1 MAGTIIEITSIS
13 EITKISAR
21 VNVSISGGSDF
32 FKGLCWA
39 THSEPTKDDTWA
51 MVSGIAEGSLLIGQF
66 GIPPLQPNTT
76 YYVRPYVEND
86 EGVSYGEVV
95 FFKTLAEDDPV
106 PDPEPLDSYGVRFRL
121 ETRNIKKKTGRL
133 DIEIDGYAGNIDEIE
148 GTEDFFILKYQ
159 NEKSDKRGYVRPT
172 EAEIRI
178 YEDENFNIDELKIT
192 NETHFRITFY
202 ENDIVRWQGFVVPDF
217 YSTEI
222 GENMNVIS
230 MVATDRLASLKD
242 ATIDVSGQPK
252 QFDVLFDC
260 LQKTGLNL
268 NLNVICDFETVGGKN
283 VFNTSFDAQRLKD
296 DKGRNVS
303 CYDIIRSM
311 LVETNSYITQRYG
324 AWFVVNKRQQEI
336 GTANIHYY
344 VADVRDSI
352 KRAYTFQELNF
363 DKIQRGARRNII
375 PVAAS
380 VGIFQEI
387 GGGKLYPE
395 NFNFRSMDDWSF
407 KNGFT
412 GTIDNRHV
420 TLISPIGGVIYGD
433 ETDNYYLYNNN
444 QTAKWYI
451 DRDLFHTAPYAE
463 SDPIDIIAMA
473 GRTVEISIELNGF
486 ARNYT
491 DIPFMII
498 ADWSGE
504 ETLQLNQDGE
514 FVPFSF
520 ANPEIHYLEIFD
532 PYERGGYPL
541 SAVFQKRVTLTT
553 HEPLDNYKIKLR
565 VFGSNAHAF
574 ITSFSVKFNVPK
586 IQQKGNIYKVEQGDN
601 FTFKHEIETTIFGD
615 YLTAGV
621 NGYFYNYQPDDTS
634 SLLEDG
640 ERTQLWTA
648 PEDGTEQPLLLH
660 TVRQMARMFSIAHD
674 QIRGNLDTDFVDPL
688 KLFRCGNEK
697 YVMTEGVYSFMREQL
712 EVVLEQVKTAVIWK
726 KDYIYSH
733 FDKDEDKGIRGIAGI
748 SESVSET
755 GGVGYHWNLH
765 NENIEEEEGEDLKFR
780 ISRGDIVKLEA
791 LGILIETERNEEDET
806 EVIAKFIIDAKTNKS
821 VIGTGTE
828 ADPIELKGD
837 EKNPGALKY
846 YGTDDEEEKGYHDFP
861 EMGGDYKWNLK
872 GKGVLPEISNIQI
885 IQDADSGD
893 YWEAPDAFFG
903 ISAFNKHG
911 ETIPQFVPAFKM
923 YSESFEAIITWD
935 LINGADGYYV
945 YAQIDEDDGLWMASE
960 RFEVLNNEFDLMNP
974 DYPIAQEIN
983 LTEKL
988 QKNTAVSDA
997 VISFEIKDDD
1007 TVKVEAE
1014 NAIVVVT
1021 ESEDKKEKNL
1031 LIKIE
1036 KPDIPDLDDAKR
1048 WWNLGTGEGLENVP
1062 GIKFTQEKRNED
1074 FDIWKNHLFIS
1085 AYNSNGETLPLP
1097 VVDDFKMYLEQNY
1110 GIINWSKLPNAD
1122 GYYLYLGVG
1131 GGVINGDAVNLSW
1144 YKYDIDDN
1152 NITEIDLQ
1160 DLYSYSFV
1168 QVSEIPTENT
1178 TGFSEFRIEHEDLL
1192 EIEGDGIDVELTT
1205 DGRRKKLKLSA
1216 EGGGGGG
1223 SGTSNPELHLDFEE
1237 VGDEFT
1243 YNVPYNMKFTS
1254 MVCEGTDATLDVAL
1268 NTNLARYDRLTIT
1281 ATAAG
1286 LVSLYGVYV

>member
-1 MAGTIIEITSIS
+1 MAKPVVKTISVT
-13 EITKISAR
+13 EITKTSAR
-21 VNVSISGGSDF
+21 VRGDLISGTFPLVRGF
-32 FKGLCWA
+32 
-39 THSEPTKDDTWA
+39 TW
-51 MVSGIAEGSLLIGQF
+51 GETDPPNPITDNGQTVPLVYVDYAYTIT
-66 GIPPLQPNTT
+66 GLQPDTT
-76 YYVRPYVEND
+76 YYVRAFGQND
-86 EGVSYGEVV
+86 DGINYGQTLS
-95 FFKTLAEDDPV
+95 FKTLADDE
-106 PDPEPLDSYGVRFRL
+106 PEPEPTPADSYGVRFRL
-121 ETRNIKKKTGRL
+121 ETKNIKKKTGRL
-133 DIEIDGYAGNIDEIE
+133 DIEIDGYGGKIDEIE

-222 GENMNVIS
+222 GENMKVIS

-336 GTANIHYY
+336 GTAYIHYY

-363 DKIQRGARRNII
+363 EKIQRGARRNII

-387 GGGKLYPE
+387 GGGKLYPGS
-395 NFNFRSMDDWSF
+395 FNFPDLSTWTPVNGFVGSLEDRIIG
-407 KNGFT
+407 GFT
-412 GTIDNRHV
+412 GGQGSRM
-420 TLISPIGGVIYGD
+420 PIYGD
-433 ETDNYYLYNNN
+433 VGDRNYLAIPIQAIGDMEQPNLDDELYL
-444 QTAKWYI
+444 
-451 DRDLFHTAPYAE
+451 E
-463 SDPIDIIAMA
+463 SDLVNIISYSD
-473 GRTVEISIELNGF
+473 EIAEIATAINVTGANKSYIHYVIILEKPGEKLMLTKDGDFVAYNRF
-486 ARNYT
+486 AWG
-491 DIPFMII
+491 DIPKIN
-498 ADWSGE
+498 
-504 ETLQLNQDGE
+504 L
-514 FVPFSF
+514 
-520 ANPEIHYLEIFD
+520 FD
-532 PYERGGYPL
+532 AE
-541 SAVFQKRVTLTT
+541 
-553 HEPLDNYKIKLR
+553 LDNNAVLSNVQNIKAIFRAEDVQDYSVKLR
-565 VFGSNAHAF
+565 IYGGSDIMF
-574 ITSFSVKFNVPK
+574 INSFSVEFVNKNA
-586 IQQKGNIYKVEQGDN
+586 QKGNIYKVEQGDN

-697 YVMTEGVYSFMREQL
+697 YVMTEGVYSFMKEQL

-828 ADPIELKGD
+828 ADPIELDGD
-837 EKNPGALKY
+837 EESPEPNYY
-846 YGTDDEEEKGYHDFP
+846 YGTDEDGEKGYH
-861 EMGGDYKWNLK
+861 ELISLK
-872 GKGVLPEISNIQI
+872 GEDGKDGEDGTSVYTYV
-885 IQDADSGD
+885 AYAGD
-893 YWEAPDAFFG
+893 
-903 ISAFNKHG
+903 
-911 ETIPQFVPAFKM
+911 
-923 YSESFEAIITWD
+923 
-935 LINGADGYYV
+935 
-945 YAQIDEDDGLWMASE
+945 
-960 RFEVLNNEFDLMNP
+960 
-974 DYPIAQEIN
+974 
-983 LTEKL
+983 
-988 QKNTAVSDA
+988 
-997 VISFEIKDDD
+997 
-1007 TVKVEAE
+1007 
-1014 NAIVVVT
+1014 NA
-1021 ESEDKKEKNL
+1021 
-1031 LIKIE
+1031 
-1036 KPDIPDLDDAKR
+1036 
-1048 WWNLGTGEGLENVP
+1048 G
-1062 GIKFTQEKRNED
+1062 
-1074 FDIWKNHLFIS
+1074 
-1085 AYNSNGETLPLP
+1085 
-1097 VVDDFKMYLEQNY
+1097 
-1110 GIINWSKLPNAD
+1110 
-1122 GYYLYLGVG
+1122 
-1131 GGVINGDAVNLSW
+1131 
-1144 YKYDIDDN
+1144 
-1152 NITEIDLQ
+1152 
-1160 DLYSYSFV
+1160 
-1168 QVSEIPTENT
+1168 
-1178 TGFSEFRIEHEDLL
+1178 TGFSLTPTNLL
-1192 EIEGDGIDVELTT
+1192 KYRAEIHVAEELTPPVAA
-1205 DGRRKKLKLSA
+1205 DFSA
-1216 EGGGGGG
+1216 AIWVKYIGDDGGGGGPG
-1223 SGTSNPELHLDFEE
+1223 DAEPPELHIEFGKEGLDF
-1237 VGDEFT
+1237 T
-1243 YNVPYNMKFTS
+1243 YPVPYNMKFTS
-1254 MVCEGTDATLDVAL
+1254 QVSENGDATVDPPL
-1268 NTNLARYDRLTIT
+1268 NTNLNRYDRVTIT
-1281 ATAAG
+1281 ATVAG
-1286 LVSLYGVYV
+1286 LISLYGEYVV